1 MKLSR
6 ITRLIILTT
15 CLVIPSLSWAQHQK
29 TQDLMTIAQKELMQG
44 VKLIKSGQ
52 LKQGVRVLR
61 RAYRVYPSPDI
72 LMILG
77 KIYDRFPQGC
87 TKSLSTWRLLVDT
100 CQNDDCLLA
109 QEALA
114 RLKLSEIECKG
125 RLTIKTTP
133 SQAEVFIE
141 NQLKGLTPIELE
153 IDDARALKVTVY
165 KSDYDVVEQQVRL
178 KRKWKKHEINLT
190 LKSQLEHRGGIAKK
204 YQKTKQVPTNLNQV
218 QSPKD
223 DQASSKPADQ
233 KMIQTRYEAQE
244 LKQQSERSSP
254 RHESNDDPIQAV
266 ISAPLG
272 VGENPFLRLEPHADI
287 THGKIALSAGRSM
300 VSELRCQYR
309 TRFKR
314 YIAVKNCDASQLASL
329 DRFYLALNLQ
339 QDAYIYVIMS
349 NQKNQWQLI
358 YPTLMEDNLIKANQ
372 LKTIPAKEWIVMDE
386 TENTTDVISILASPR
401 PISTLEE
408 QISTPN
414 LAKVPMTLMRHFL
427 PMSTTFQGR
436 EMSATTMKRQT
447 NKLIN
452 GPLILHTSYR
462 IYR

>member
-6 ITRLIILTT
+6 IARLIILIT
-15 CLVIPSLSWAQHQK
+15 CLVTPSLSWAQHKK
-29 TQDLMTIAQKELMQG
+29 TQDLMGVAQKELMQG

-52 LKQGVRVLR
+52 VKQAVRVLR

-72 LMILG
+72 LLILG

-87 TKSLSTWRLLVDT
+87 TKSLSTWRLLADT
-100 CQNDDCLLA
+100 CQSDDCPLA

-133 SQAEVFIE
+133 SKAEVFIE
-141 NQLKGLTPIELE
+141 NQLKGLTPIELD

-165 KSDYDVVEQQVRL
+165 KSDYDVVEHQVRL
-178 KRKWKKHEINLT
+178 KRKWTKHEVNLT
-190 LKSQLEHRGGIAKK
+190 LNSQLEHRGGITNKHQKK
-204 YQKTKQVPTNLNQV
+204 EQIQTNNNQV
-218 QSPKD
+218 QTPKH
-223 DQASSKPADQ
+223 DQTTPKIEDQ
-233 KMIQTRYEAQE
+233 RMIQAAYKAQE
-244 LKQQSERSSP
+244 LNQQSQQSPP

-272 VGENPFLRLEPHADI
+272 LGENPFLRLDAPANI
-287 THGKIALSAGRSM
+287 NHGKIALSAGRSM

-314 YIAVKNCDASQLASL
+314 YVTLKTCDASQLASL
-329 DRFYLALNLQ
+329 DRFYIALNLQ
-339 QDAYIYVIMS
+339 QDAYVYVIMS
-349 NQKNQWQLI
+349 NQQNQWQLI
-358 YPTLMEDNLIKANQ
+358 YPTLMEDHLIKANQ
-372 LKTIPAKEWIVMDE
+372 LKTIPAKEWILLDK
-386 TENTTDVISILASPR
+386 TKDTTDVISILASPR
-401 PISTLEE
+401 PIPTLEE

-414 LAKVPMTLMRHFL
+414 LAKVPRTLMRHFL
-427 PMSTTFQGR
+427 PMSTIFKGR